1 MKRRHD
7 RRISLGFQ
15 WDASSW
21 ENVPLWCDSLFA
33 RLKDSKVHW
42 NLPAFPPDTPARK
55 KASIARALR
64 SRLESSG
71 DIVTAMGFA
80 GACHPLLNVDELE
93 KEISWGVKNP
103 WGTGIADVFDV
114 RPQILVP
121 RVPDLVR
128 PDARKAYWECG
139 FRLIGVC
146 GESLS
151 QPTGDLAG
159 CFLYSRFMVTSL
171 QSGGKE
177 VKRMRRLIASAGD
190 IFLLLDLS
198 GLSRLEQLG
207 IAMKEL
213 SKPVLAR
220 GPVVMLLPGPAPA
233 NPSPPPSLLA
243 DWTPFTPPLL
253 HAKLDAAAG
262 IARKKRKKNEEYHEL
277 LSLLG
282 PGEST
287 ASARGTGSD
296 QSERSRLVAHMLG
309 EVALAGRDFDVRL
322 SGGRFCGATRQ
333 GRDLLPRRPA
343 RSYIRSGAGTTFF
356 KTQSSFSF
364 EGESGTGLREELR
377 VDGQAGAGISVE
389 YSFRD
394 DSPFLSIGVEV
405 RFPVLTA
412 DAYIEEYAPLA
423 IALRDLRRG
432 EGVTVEVSAPD
443 ESAASVDLNEDTGG
457 IILPGATHRIR
468 RADGGWIRLMYATPD
483 SRRWGL
489 PFFRVTRL
497 RGARILEMNPF
508 GSYMPMPGTA
518 LSGRRERFSL
528 LLGLED
534 G

>member
-1 MKRRHD
+1 MKRRRD

-15 WDASSW
+15 WDARSW
-21 ENVPLWCDSLFA
+21 ENVPLWCDSLFT

-42 NLPAFPPDTPARK
+42 NLPAFLPDTPARK
-55 KASIARALR
+55 KASIARAIR

-80 GACHPLLNVDELE
+80 GACHPLLNIDELE

-103 WGTGIADVFDV
+103 WGTGIADIFDV

-128 PDARKAYWECG
+128 PDARKAYRECG

-151 QPTGDLAG
+151 PPAGSLAG
-159 CFLYSRFMVTSL
+159 CFLYSRFIVTAL
-171 QSGGKE
+171 QSGSKE
-177 VKRMRRLIASAGD
+177 VKRLRRLIASAGD
-190 IFLLLDLS
+190 LFLLLDLS
-198 GLSRLEQLG
+198 GSSRPEELE
-207 IAMKEL
+207 IAIKEL
-213 SKPVLAR
+213 LEPVLAR

-233 NPSPPPSLLA
+233 NLSLPPSLLA
-243 DWTPFTPPLL
+243 DWTPFIPPLL
-253 HAKLDAAAG
+253 PAKLDATAG
-262 IARKKRKKNEEYHEL
+262 IARKKRKKNEL

-287 ASARGTGSD
+287 VSARGTGPD

-343 RSYIRSGAGTTFF
+343 RSYIRSAAGTIFF

-377 VDGQAGAGISVE
+377 VDGQAGGGISIE
-389 YSFRD
+389 YSFRH
-394 DSPFLSIGVEV
+394 DSPFLSIDVEV
-405 RFPVLTA
+405 RFPVLAA
-412 DAYIEEYAPLA
+412 DASIEEYAPLA
-423 IALRDLRRG
+423 IALRDLRKG

-443 ESAASVDLNEDTGG
+443 ESAASVDLTEAAGG
-457 IILPGATHRIR
+457 IMLPGAAHRIR
-468 RADGGWIRLMYATPD
+468 RADGGWVRLMYASPD
-483 SRRWGL
+483 GRRWGL

-497 RGARILEMNPF
+497 RGARIVEINPF
-508 GSYMPMPGTA
+508 GSYMPTPGSA
-518 LSGRRERFSL
+518 LSGRRESFSL